1 MFQIQALPAA
11 PFTPLFELPEDELAA
26 RGAVRRVADA
36 KPGFPCRVSLADA
49 EPGETVILAHYEHQ
63 PADSPFRAS
72 HAVYVREGVAQ
83 AIPSPGAVPEVLRS
97 RTLSLRAFDAAG
109 MMLDADLVEGRA
121 LEGAAER
128 LLADPAVAYLHAHFA
143 KPGCFACRI
152 DRA

>member
-1 MFQIQALPAA
+1 M
-11 PFTPLFELPEDELAA
+11 
-26 RGAVRRVADA
+26 
-36 KPGFPCRVSLADA
+36 
-49 EPGETVILAHYEHQ
+49 
-63 PADSPFRAS
+63 
-72 HAVYVREGVAQ
+72 
-83 AIPSPGAVPEVLRS
+83 PEVLRS